1 MEKAGVR
8 KYAVVYFPSD
18 KTYSEIPVNWIQSDS
33 LCWWPNSTKKAYN
46 LMARNVLPDVD
57 TWNKYDIRIESFCT
71 SLESARKKAEN
82 SDYITSCD
90 ENELGRG
97 KRTKFLL
104 RKESSDDGTSTDSI
118 TPPPSPKNM
127 TKTSN
132 EDNNISSPLDLETM
146 PIMFVEENGS
156 VNNTYSAY
164 AAEHREDLCVDNTLG
179 AVSVSTL
186 IKKIDALTTLC
197 ISMNKHV
204 QSLTTTILDK
214 NNTQIGREDIVKLSM
229 VTEKFPMKALEDIS
243 EIEKLLDTD
252 FKISFRVI
260 GDTGS
265 MSQTTVHR
273 IIQKVSENLAR
284 NLRQYVKFPDR
295 NGMNNNRNLFFEIG
309 GFPGVSGCVDGT
321 HIEIKNP
328 GGENAEVFR
337 NRKGWMSLNIQVI
350 AGPRCEILD
359 IVIRWPGSAHDSR
372 IFNNSAVRLRFEQEL
387 LTGLLLGDSAYQET
401 HYLFTPVLNPA
412 TRAQNLYNNAHI
424 RTRIV
429 VERTFGIWK
438 SRFRCLATCLQYKLR
453 NVVRIIAA
461 TAVLHNIAILRG
473 EQCTGR
479 LC

>member
-1 MEKAGVR
+1 MDDFYEFMDYVEDEGYVRMPRNIIRDMENPLE
-8 KYAVVYFPSD
+8 KY
-18 KTYSEIPVNWIQSDS
+18 N
-33 LCWWPNSTKKAYN
+33 N
-46 LMARNVLPDVD
+46 
-57 TWNKYDIRIESFCT
+57 
-71 SLESARKKAEN
+71 
-82 SDYITSCD
+82 
-90 ENELGRG
+90 NELLKRYRFSRETIQHILLNLVYPAEPFIDQRG
-97 KRTKFLL
+97 LTICPITK
-104 RKESSDDGTSTDSI
+104 
-118 TPPPSPKNM
+118 
-127 TKTSN
+127 
-132 EDNNISSPLDLETM
+132 
-146 PIMFVEENGS
+146 
-156 VNNTYSAY
+156 
-164 AAEHREDLCVDNTLG
+164 LCV
-179 AVSVSTL
+179 
-186 IKKIDALTTLC
+186 ALRFYASGS
-197 ISMNKHV
+197 I
-204 QSLTTTILDK
+204 Q
-214 NNTQIGREDIVKLSM
+214 
-229 VTEKFPMKALEDIS
+229 
-243 EIEKLLDTD
+243 
-252 FKISFRVI
+252 RVI

-273 IIQKVSENLAR
+273 IIQEVSENLAR
-284 NLRQYVKFPDR
+284 NLRQYVKFPDC

-387 LTGLLLGDSAYQET
+387 LTGLLLGDSAYQQT

-424 RTRIV
+424 RTRNV

-473 EQCTGR
+473 EQHVQEDFVDRVVDGPPVAVIPAR
-479 LC
+479 GNAIRAAFIQRHFNI